1 VTAPV
6 KRYLKIILITLDPSI
21 PGGEAMRRHPWES
34 KRSSESQTDRYRAAT
49 PAPCVAIPAI
59 AIALLL
65 LGACTVG
72 EGNAAEH
79 PAGSRTRARQG
90 AAEAHVQ
97 GAAVDQKVDW
107 TQVDRAMGRTGK
119 MQDDGAYKY
128 SMPRGDLHVTVDGVA
143 IEPALSLGSWLAMK
157 PAANGVVAMG
167 DLVLKESEV
176 TPVIVKLQ
184 EGGVMQTAL
193 HNHLLRESPRVMYLH
208 VHGEGDPVKIAET
221 IHAALGA
228 TSTPP
233 ESPRGSEVSRPLGID
248 TAAIDRA
255 LGRGGSASGGV
266 YHVAVPRAE
275 TIHAAGVDVTPS
287 MGTATSI
294 NFQPTGSGR
303 AAVNGD
309 FVMTAD
315 EVNEVIHALEEGGIE
330 VVAVHNHMLHEEPR
344 LFFLHYWAN
353 DDAVKLA
360 RALRAALDETNA
372 RPAHQ

>member
-1 VTAPV
+1 
-6 KRYLKIILITLDPSI
+6 
-21 PGGEAMRRHPWES
+21 MRSRHWEFD
-34 KRSSESQTDRYRAAT
+34 RARESQSDRWRRATALTRVAVPAT
-49 PAPCVAIPAI
+49 AV
-59 AIALLL
+59 ALLL
-65 LGACTVG
+65 LGACTAG
-72 EGNAAEH
+72 EGKAAEH
-79 PAGSRTRARQG
+79 PAGARTQAQQRA
-90 AAEAHVQ
+90 AIAHLQ

-107 TQVDRAMGRTGK
+107 AEVDRAMGRTGK

-128 SMPRGDLHVTVDGVA
+128 SMPRSDLHVTVDGVA

-157 PAANGVVAMG
+157 PAASGVIAMG

-184 EGGVMQTAL
+184 EGGVTQTAL

-208 VHGEGDPVKIAET
+208 VHGEGDPVKIAAT
-221 IHAALGA
+221 IHAALGS
-228 TSTPP
+228 TGTPP
-233 ESPRGSEVSRPLGID
+233 TPPRSHEVSGPLAID

-266 YHVAVPRAE
+266 YHITVPRAE
-275 TIHAAGVDVTPS
+275 TIHAAGVEVTPS

-294 NFQPTGSGR
+294 NFQPTGKGK

-309 FVMTAD
+309 FVMSAD
-315 EVNEVIHALEEGGIE
+315 EVNAVIHALEDGGIE
-330 VVAVHNHMLHEEPR
+330 VVAVHNHMVGEEPR

-360 RALRAALDETNA
+360 RGLRAALDRTNA
-372 RPAHQ
+372 RPARE